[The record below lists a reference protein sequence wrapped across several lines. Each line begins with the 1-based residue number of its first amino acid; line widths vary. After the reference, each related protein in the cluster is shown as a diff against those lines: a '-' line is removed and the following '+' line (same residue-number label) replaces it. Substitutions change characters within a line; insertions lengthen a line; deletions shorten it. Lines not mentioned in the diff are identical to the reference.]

1 VSLTGRRAL
10 FAYIGDEQRSWG
22 RQAFASARHYY
33 AMPGVLR
40 LAAVLRSVSESAGPE
55 SVEALLFNRSAQSA
69 GEMERRIAE
78 TDPDLLG
85 LSCFSWNIDDSLE
98 LAKNAVE
105 RAGGQTRAVLG
116 GPEVAFA
123 RPAEAERFL
132 QEHRFVSGLAL
143 GEGEPVIAELARV
156 ALGGSAPEGGV
167 AGAAVRCGD
176 RIVVGPPARP
186 TDLSR
191 LPGIDASSLDVPR
204 SPGTGLA
211 VVCETYRG
219 CPYSCDYCSF
229 SGGSRGIRRFPLE
242 RVRRELVDLLSAE
255 VDAIHFADSVFD
267 LANDRAA
274 AILETCIEHNRRTSL
289 FCYAAFQ
296 GLDDRLAELLER
308 SRIQVGV
315 GLQSIDEGV
324 LRRVDRR
331 FGVDSFRRSVELLG
345 RRRREVNYTVD
356 VMFGLPGD
364 DIKGFARTVDEA
376 IELGARHLMP
386 FPLTLIPRT
395 ALAADPDGY
404 GIARHDDEEIRRAVR
419 PLSGIV
425 YADIGLFREFGLAE
439 LRRFDD
445 VATAVF
451 YAVQRSPESFA
462 AVARYATRTEER
474 GHGLGPF
481 AVLERIGADIR
492 ERIGDR
498 NVDVNDP
505 PALGRSVLDTLLE
518 ILARAGAGETVR
530 AACEQLFRLES
541 AAALLLERPDRRRHH
556 RLVLEREQRR
566 VEDDRAVSGDRAALR
581 VAFTA
586 RSRPTT
592 SEFEW
597 RDLLRLGELG
607 ERIERRPVG
616 LLISA
621 PYDDWRIACDPI
633 DEAGRA
639 LCEAIPA
646 DREVRL
652 SSLERRLSRRFGE
665 SWMRSLRD
673 LARSKALGIY
683 EEKER

>member
-1 VSLTGRRAL
+1 MSGSGRRAL

-33 AMPGVLR
+33 VMPGVLR
-40 LAAVLRSVSESAGPE
+40 LAAALRSGSESAGLE
-55 SVEALLFNRSAQSA
+55 SVEVLFFNRGAQSA
-69 GEMERRIAE
+69 GEMELCLAE
-78 TDPDLLG
+78 ADPDLLG
-85 LSCFSWNIDDSLE
+85 LSCFSWNIDGSLE
-98 LAKNAVE
+98 LARGAVE
-105 RAGGQTRAVLG
+105 RSGGRTRVVLG

-123 RPAEAERFL
+123 RAAEARRFL
-132 QEHRFVSGLAL
+132 EEHRFVSGLAL

-156 ALGGSAPEGGV
+156 ALGGSAPDGGV
-167 AGAAVRCGD
+167 AGAVVRCGD
-176 RIVVGPPARP
+176 RVVVGPPAP
-186 TDLSR
+186 PADLSR
-191 LPGIDASSLDVPR
+191 LPEIDASSLDVPR

-211 VVCETYRG
+211 VVCETCRG

-229 SGGSRGIRRFPLE
+229 SGGSRGIRRFLLE
-242 RVRRELVDLLSAE
+242 RVRRELVDLLRAE

-315 GLQSIDEGV
+315 GLQSVDESV
-324 LRRVDRR
+324 LRRVNRR

-364 DIKGFARTVDEA
+364 DIEGFARTVDEA
-376 IELGARHLMP
+376 VELGARHLMP

-404 GIARHDDEEIRRAVR
+404 GIVRYDDEEILRAVR

-425 YADIGLFREFGLAE
+425 YADIGLFRQLRLDD

-462 AVARYATRTEER
+462 AVARYATRTAER

-481 AVLERIGADIR
+481 AVLERIGSEIR

-498 NVDVNDP
+498 SVDIDDP
-505 PALGRSVLDTLLE
+505 PALGRAVLDTLIA

-556 RLVLEREQRR
+556 RLALGREERR
-566 VEDDRAVSGDRAALR
+566 VEADRTVSGERSALT

-586 RSRPTT
+586 RSRPIT

-621 PYDDWRIACDPI
+621 PYDDWRIGCARI

-639 LCEAIPA
+639 LCEAIPS

-652 SSLERRLSRRFGE
+652 SSLQRRLSRRFGE
-665 SWMRSLRD
+665 SWLRSLRD
-673 LARSKALGIY
+673 LAESKAIGIY
-683 EEKER
+683 EEEER